1 MAGRLSYWERRYLK
15 DKAASVNRSED
26 YLLKEQQKLY
36 SQAAAEIEKEI
47 EKLYQKFS
55 NQQHITLAEAKR
67 RISDADFKKINWQ
80 EMIEQSKN
88 YTAGLSGLE
97 KLPGDVVAGIER
109 QHQNLEEQIKL
120 YSRRGTISYLELRK
134 LEIDKK
140 LVSLYD
146 SQQVSIYDCL
156 SSEFDDGYYKGIFN
170 VQQRIGFGKDFV
182 HPNERAVE
190 KAVLNRYDKRNYS
203 RSLYAHCKHF
213 SDDLRENLTI
223 GLIRGE
229 SLDRMASRIHR
240 RMDVA
245 YSAAKT
251 LVRTETAYIFEKAT
265 REAYEASG
273 IEWYEYLAT
282 LDSRTSEACQELDGK
297 HFKVKDAVSGK
308 NYPPMHP
315 NCRSTTVCWFP
326 DEEEKKAATTRIAKD
341 GNGKYYEVPAD
352 MTYKQWKEQHAPEE
366 DLKGRMEK
374 LLDAAHDRKKP
385 LGLGELPGAAHIM
398 KTIRENSTPAGELV
412 RSHMDEIQVINTRA
426 RKAQYSPQ
434 TGLIRYHAERSAAD
448 DRGKNASLWH
458 EVGHRIDHLTGNR
471 SELMIF
477 REAIINDSETLFQGL
492 IDNEM
497 YDNIKN
503 VYEYLENKRVGDPFY
518 RDIIDLLDGA
528 SGKKILQ
535 KGGHSAEYWEREHA
549 LEHEAYAHFFSAMM
563 VNDPEKIAAME
574 QAFPTA
580 WKVFREVLK
589 SV

>member
-36 SQAAAEIEKEI
+36 SQAAEEIEKEI
-47 EKLYQKFS
+47 GKLYQRFAD
-55 NQQHITLAEAKR
+55 QQHVTLAEAKR
-67 RISDADFKKINWQ
+67 KISDADFRKIDWQ
-80 EMIEQSKN
+80 GMIKQSGN
-88 YTAGLSGLE
+88 YTSGLSNGE
-97 KLPGDVVAGIER
+97 KLPGDVIAGIEK
-109 QHQNLEEQIKL
+109 QHQDLEEQMKL
-120 YSRRGTISYLELRK
+120 YSRKGKISYLELRK

-140 LVSLYD
+140 LVRLYD
-146 SQQVSIYDCL
+146 RQQASIYDYL

-170 VQQRIGFGKDFV
+170 VQQRIGFGKNFV

-213 SDDLRENLTI
+213 SDDLRQNLTI

-229 SLDRMASRIHR
+229 SLERMASRIHK

-265 REAYEASG
+265 KEAYEAAG

-282 LDSRTSEACQELDGK
+282 LDGRTSEVCQELDGK
-297 HFKVKDAVSGK
+297 HFKVKDAVPGK

-326 DEEEKKAATTRIAKD
+326 DEEQKKAATTRDAKD
-341 GNGKYYEVPAD
+341 ENGKYYEVPAD
-352 MTYKQWKEQHAPEE
+352 MTYKQWQARYAPVE
-366 DLKGRMEK
+366 DLKGRAEK
-374 LLDAAHDRKKP
+374 LLNAVHDRKEP
-385 LGLGELPGAAHIM
+385 LGLRELPEAAHIM
-398 KTIRENSTPAGELV
+398 KTIRENNTPAGELV
-412 RSHMDEIQVINTRA
+412 RSHLDEIQVINTRA
-426 RKAQYSPQ
+426 RKTQYLPR
-434 TGLIRYHAERSAAD
+434 TGLIRYHAEHSAAD
-448 DRGKNASLWH
+448 ARGENAPLWH
-458 EVGHRIDHLTGNR
+458 EIGHRIDHLAGNR
-471 SELMIF
+471 SELKMF
-477 REAIINDSETLFQGL
+477 RDAIISDSEALFQNL
-492 IDNEM
+492 IDSGM
-497 YDNIKN
+497 YDNIKDAYN
-503 VYEYLENKRVGDPFY
+503 DLKHKREQEPFY
-518 RDIIDLLDGA
+518 KDIIDLLDGV
-528 SGKKILQ
+528 SEKRILK
-535 KGGHSAEYWEREHA
+535 KGGHSAEYWKREHA

-563 VNDPEKIAAME
+563 VNAPEKIAAME

-580 WKVFREVLK
+580 WKVFKEVLK